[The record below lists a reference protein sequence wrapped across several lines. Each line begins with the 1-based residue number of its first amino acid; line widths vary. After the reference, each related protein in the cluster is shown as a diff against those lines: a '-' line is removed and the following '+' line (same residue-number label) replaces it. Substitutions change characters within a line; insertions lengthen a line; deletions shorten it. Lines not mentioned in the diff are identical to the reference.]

1 MTLTDSTNA
10 TLAVYPW
17 SDPVVDHSGHPVRGD
32 YVEQFWLG
40 VLGPTATW
48 LLRRLV
54 AGFDYWPEGYELDL
68 VETAQAIGTTFRP
81 DRDSAFSRAI
91 ERLVMFGLAQRY
103 AGGLAVRTKV
113 PELTS
118 RSLQR
123 LPLHLR
129 EAHADFARVTDGP
142 LTVR

>member
-1 MTLTDSTNA
+1 MTITEA
-10 TLAVYPW
+10 PAPTLLVYPW
-17 SDPVVDHSGHPVRGD
+17 TDAVIEHSGYPVRGD

-54 AGFDYWPEGYELDL
+54 AGFEYWPEGYELDL
-68 VETAQAIGTTFRP
+68 VETAQAIGTNYKP
-81 DRDSAFSRAI
+81 GHDSAFSRAI
-91 ERLVMFGLAQRY
+91 DRLVMFGLAQKY

-113 PELTS
+113 PELTA

-123 LPLHLR
+123 LPQYLR
-129 EAHADFARVTDGP
+129 EAHADFARA
-142 LTVR
+142 